1 MEDKNFLGVTMEAQ
15 SKNVK
20 PFGAKRLKSAMM
32 IVGKSDV
39 RFFSNFLIFLFF
51 KRFHAIKIIF
61 KCLNGCSTAQ
71 CEDDCNRKYL
81 EECSYYCPC
90 HTYCPNGCS
99 CPPSNEIGN
108 DYCPEHIPKKTDL
121 K

>member
-1 MEDKNFLGVTMEAQ
+1 MFL
-15 SKNVK
+15 
-20 PFGAKRLKSAMM
+20 
-32 IVGKSDV
+32 
-39 RFFSNFLIFLFF
+39 
-51 KRFHAIKIIF
+51 